1 MLTSI
6 ETIQVIIVFCEYII
20 IYVTRIRLQ
29 QMTDC
34 LAHPKY
40 SFYIESLLVSGVC
53 ECVLC

>member
-40 SFYIESLLVSGVC
+40 SFYIECLLVSGVC